1 MWYRFNGN
9 LSTGDFLFDL
19 AIIALVLV
27 TGGGSLLPK
36 GGKILAK
43 FSKLFPK
50 LKRII
55 KNSKF
60 FSKILVQSN
69 ICFPWRIM
77 SRN

>member
-36 GGKILAK
+36 GAKILAK
-43 FSKLFPK
+43 LSKLFPK

-55 KNSKF
+55 KNSNFPQKF
-60 FSKILVQSN
+60 
-69 ICFPWRIM
+69 
-77 SRN
+77 